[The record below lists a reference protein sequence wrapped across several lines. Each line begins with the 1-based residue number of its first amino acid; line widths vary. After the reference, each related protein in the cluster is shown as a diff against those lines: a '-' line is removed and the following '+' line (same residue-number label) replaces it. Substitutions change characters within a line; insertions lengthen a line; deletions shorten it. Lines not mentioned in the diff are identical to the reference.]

1 MDDLLPILLGVP
13 FGVFVFA
20 VAWKH
25 AGELPPGPV
34 RPGTRPPPAKA
45 MPSATV
51 IEESRNVL
59 LNGAEDAP
67 ELDAETR
74 ETIERQAKAM
84 RRIRAS
90 AAAYEEFWKIT
101 NLED

>member
-1 MDDLLPILLGVP
+1 MDEILPILLGVP

-34 RPGTRPPPAKA
+34 RPGTRPPPKA

>member
-1 MDDLLPILLGVP
+1 MDDILPIILGVP
-13 FGVFVFA
+13 FGVFVF
-20 VAWKH
+20 VIAWKH

-34 RPGTRPPPAKA
+34 RPGTRPPPEPR
-45 MPSATV
+45 PSATV
-51 IEESRNVL
+51 TVRQENEP
-59 LNGAEDAP
+59 LNGGDDAP